1 LYSEAVVSSAAAL
14 AKVGRFKEAV
24 EYLQK
29 AAKTLCEAT
38 RDVFEQ
44 VKVSLQRLTE
54 LFVEAVANVL
64 AWVDENKAYLFL
76 MAAGAVALSAAL
88 NLWGLVDL
96 EKLAYAASLTPF
108 VAAGVKEYS
117 REEVFKILREAPDPY
132 ERFKEIAKA
141 ANAGGIRLAEPWESL
156 RVLIGKAHRELNEGK
171 KKALFYAVLAL
182 EEAFG
187 VYRSA
192 LKDVA
197 GEREKAVEKREV
209 GEGPFKK
216 VVYAADLGRLRQL
229 AEKEE
234 AAFENALKILRE
246 RLTEYAVKYG
256 LRDLLDVK
264 EDVARRLAEA
274 KQPELSEFGGV
285 NFGVKALATLIAYR
299 EYELGRRGA
308 FGAAA
313 WHWLEMGGSA
323 QLLYYAPLTAYLK
336 AEKAKTERS
345 AAVEE
350 MLAKALRRLFLKP
363 GADHYRRFVEEL
375 KEGGKLALMLERE
388 TKTSYVFKLYNVKEG
403 GGLVDLGIELWI
415 EKVGKGIIYFLKFD
429 DVERWLGFFKQELE
443 AGMKAAEEV
452 GGRLP
457 VEDRLPYMAG
467 WVDSDVAISRGLLQ
481 MTTSHLWQL
490 AETHALFGWSVVGL
504 RMTLTLEGPKLVVM
518 VEAPLDKLDEAIR
531 RSAGGGWLRMLGAET
546 GLEDLMHVKSWDGL
560 KRWVVGKWGIVVDAA
575 ARRLGE
581 EVRGEL
587 ETLRD
592 RLNDDKIAR
601 EVVAP
606 ALLLI
611 QAERL
616 GVNEETLR
624 YFAAVASGAVGG
636 DGHVSAALKR
646 VELTSGER
654 EIAQL
659 WVAALAA
666 YDIKAEV
673 KKVGSVFHVVASGG
687 AAKLAGLYF
696 LYGAPLLE
704 GDERIINYKLAE
716 AVELGAEG
724 ISVSWEGLRRTS
736 RDLVAADLTIS
747 VGGVAVK
754 YNVYLRENTI
764 VLEFNST
771 NRSRVEL
778 AARLLRL
785 TGISAEVKRREGG
798 RGEWR
803 VEATTNKLAA
813 GREELRKALAE
824 IVREA
829 IARGWVDAGK
839 AEGWL
844 EKLEEGRILKEGWP
858 KYEVGLTS
866 SGALVIRFGSSN
878 PDSIARETQRFREM
892 GLVEGVHFSVKMS
905 EGGGKG
911 YVSILREGLERAG
924 WLSVHGSGRQQGLAA
939 KFVEYI
945 LQRAKEAGEEVYKKA
960 KKVVE
965 EGGSRGSLTL
975 KGFKKEV
982 EVDGRRHVVKV
993 IDGYAEFKRGR
1004 DGRKLLWIKIT
1015 AEVGRVEGEHTIVEH
1030 VVREYTITYSRRGA
1044 DNAAV
1049 GFAVA
1054 RGSAPEDRE
1063 DDAERLAAVIKALT
1077 GRAPRIRRMKDGRLM
1092 IVCGREHLDGF
1103 ARFAELASAIA
1114 RWLKETGGR

>member
-1 LYSEAVVSSAAAL
+1 MPRPSEEKRLMSGRGAELYS
-14 AKVGRFKEAV
+14 KYR
-24 EYLQK
+24 
-29 AAKTLCEAT
+29 
-38 RDVFEQ
+38 R
-44 VKVSLQRLTE
+44 
-54 LFVEAVANVL
+54 
-64 AWVDENKAYLFL
+64 DENYK
-76 MAAGAVALSAAL
+76 
-88 NLWGLVDL
+88 
-96 EKLAYAASLTPF
+96 
-108 VAAGVKEYS
+108 
-117 REEVFKILREAPDPY
+117 R
-132 ERFKEIAKA
+132 
-141 ANAGGIRLAEPWESL
+141 
-156 RVLIGKAHRELNEGK
+156 
-171 KKALFYAVLAL
+171 ALFYAVLAL

-187 VYRSA
+187 VYRTA
-192 LKDVA
+192 LRKYME
-197 GEREKAVEKREV
+197 GLREAVQREEV
-209 GEGPFKK
+209 VEGSFMR
-216 VVYAADLGRLRQL
+216 VRYVADLGQVKQL
-229 AEKEE
+229 AENEE
-234 AAFENALKILRE
+234 AAFKNALGTLRE
-246 RLTEYAVKYG
+246 RLNEYARRYG
-256 LRDLLDVK
+256 VGDLNVEERK
-264 EDVARRLAEA
+264 ASELAGA
-274 KQPELSEFGGV
+274 TAPELSRFSGV
-285 NFGVKALATLIAYR
+285 NFGVKAYAALIAYR
-299 EYELGRRGA
+299 EYALGGRGA
-308 FGAAA
+308 YGAAA
-313 WHWLEMGGSA
+313 WYWLEVGGSA
-323 QLLYYAPLTAYLK
+323 WLLYYTPGTAYHE
-336 AEKAKTERS
+336 AEKTKVERPTAVGEMVTE
-345 AAVEE
+345 
-350 MLAKALRRLFLKP
+350 ALRRLFLKP
-363 GADHYRRFVEEL
+363 GADHYRGFVEL
-375 KEGGKLALMLERE
+375 LRNGKLVLIFDRE
-388 TKTSYVFKLYNVKEG
+388 TESSYVFRLYNVKEG
-403 GGLVDLGIELWI
+403 GKLDELGIELWI
-415 EKVGKGIIYFLKFD
+415 SKVGEGEVAGITYTLIFD
-429 DVERWLGFFKQELE
+429 MSRWREFFVQWLE
-443 AGMKAAEEV
+443 AAEKAAEEV
-452 GGRLP
+452 GRRLP
-457 VEDRLPYMAG
+457 VEDPLLYKLG
-467 WVDSDVAISRGLLQ
+467 WANSDVAITRRGNKRVLE
-481 MTTSHLWQL
+481 MSTSHLWQL
-490 AETHALFGWSVVGL
+490 AETHALFGWSRVVGL
-504 RMTLTLEGPKLVVM
+504 RMSLALEGPKLAVT
-518 VEAPLDKLDEAIR
+518 VEAPLENLDEAIR
-531 RSAGGGWLRMLGAET
+531 RSAESGWLKMLGTKA
-546 GLEDLMHVKSWDGL
+546 GLENLMHVKSWDGL
-560 KRWVVGKWGIVVDAA
+560 KRWVADHWGEVMGAVKRQLDGVKVGSGFDL
-575 ARRLGE
+575 ARALE
-581 EVRGEL
+581 EL
-587 ETLRD
+587 E
-592 RLNDDKIAR
+592 RLKSRLDDDKIAR
-601 EVVAP
+601 EVVVP

-939 KFVEYI
+939 KFVECI